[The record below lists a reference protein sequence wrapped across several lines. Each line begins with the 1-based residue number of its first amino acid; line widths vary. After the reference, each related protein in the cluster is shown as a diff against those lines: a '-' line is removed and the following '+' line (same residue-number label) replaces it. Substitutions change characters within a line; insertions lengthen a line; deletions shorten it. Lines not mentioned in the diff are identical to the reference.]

1 MDDLLAEAQ
10 FVANKLRGIFGIHV
24 YPTKTNFML
33 CSIRQSSASELKSYL
48 LEKHLFLI
56 RDASNFE
63 GLKACHFR
71 IAVQQPEY
79 NDELVKAIY
88 TFTRLKNG

>member
-1 MDDLLAEAQ
+1 
-10 FVANKLRGIFGIHV
+10 
-24 YPTKTNFML
+24 ML
-33 CSIRQSSASELKSYL
+33 CSIRQGSAAELKEYL
-48 LEKHLFLI
+48 LKNHQFLI

-71 IAVQQPEY
+71 IATQDPDY

-88 TFTRLKNG
+88 TFTRQKNG